1 MMKIDKNVWTMRY
14 KFFAEILRVEN
25 LWDTA
30 FDELNV
36 VSINWRYL
44 QVSFAIKVGRLLE
57 SL

>member
-14 KFFAEILRVEN
+14 KFFTEILRVEN

>member
-1 MMKIDKNVWTMRY
+1 MKIDKNVWTMRY